1 MAGFYRVP
9 GVLAALAIAEVFTGF
24 SLSGTGV
31 LAQTA
36 EGGVEGSAAADMP
49 DYPIPSKAREAYSPI
64 GEGFESPIEPRAD
77 LKAAAPP
84 PEEPPQ
90 GEDGRRAWLGAMH
103 QRLQDTSPFFR
114 DTELKA
120 NSRTYWLKLQKFN
133 GTVAEALTSGGYV
146 SYQSGYAGNFLQL
159 RGVLYTSQPLYAP
172 ARAGQTLNLEPDGSE
187 ITTLGQANVRL
198 KLAGQELSAGRQLI
212 RTAFINPNDNRMIPL
227 TFEGLILVPEHRRDL
242 ELDYIASYLWRY
254 KPRDSDDFIA
264 FSTPFGI
271 EQDEGVL
278 INGIRHRTNSFNY
291 GVVNYWIKDTL
302 NTAYGE
308 VDYLLPFGDGK
319 DGPSY
324 RVSINDLDQRS
335 IGEELIP
342 GAPFNTYQ
350 ASVRLLTSYQ
360 GFVLTTAVSTVGK
373 EADIRDPFGN
383 IPVYTSMHQSSFER
397 AGEDAYLV
405 TLSYDFSRLGMEG
418 LKLLAGWGQGVDA
431 VNPRTGAPEPDRDVL
446 NLRLDYEPHSGPLEG
461 LRLQVYYSDER
472 LIGTTLPRDDQTQ
485 FRAVVNYVV
494 PLL

>member
-1 MAGFYRVP
+1 MPGFYRVA
-9 GVLAALAIAEVFTGF
+9 GVLAALAIAVFAAF
-24 SLSGTGV
+24 SLSATSV

-49 DYPIPSKAREAYSPI
+49 DYPIPSKAGEAYSPI

-84 PEEPPQ
+84 PEPPQ
-90 GEDGRRAWLGAMH
+90 GEDGRRPWLGAMH
-103 QRLQDTSPFFR
+103 RRLQETSPFFR

-120 NSRTYWLKLQKFN
+120 NSRSYWLKLRKFN
-133 GTVAEALTSGGYV
+133 GTDAEALTSGGYV

-159 RGVLYTSQPLYAP
+159 RGVVYTSQPLYAS
-172 ARAGQTLNLEPDGSE
+172 ALAGDTLNLEPDGSE

-227 TFEGLILVPEHRRDL
+227 TFEGLILVPEHRRDM
-242 ELDYIASYLWRY
+242 ELDYIASYLWRF

-308 VDYLLPFGDGK
+308 VDYLLPFGG

-335 IGEELIP
+335 VGAELIS

-360 GFVLTTAVSTVGK
+360 GFVLTTAVSRVGK
-373 EADIRDPFGN
+373 EADIRDPFGT

-405 TLSYDFSRLGMEG
+405 SLSYDCSRLGVEG
-418 LKLLAGWGQGVDA
+418 LKFLVGWGQGVDA
-431 VNPRTGAPEPDRDVL
+431 VNPRTGAPEPDRDIL
-446 NLRLDYEPHSGPLEG
+446 NLRLDYEPRSGPLEG
-461 LRLQVYYSDER
+461 LRLQVYYADEK
-472 LIGTTLPRDDQTQ
+472 LIGSTFPRDDQTQ
-485 FRAVVNYVV
+485 LRAVVNYVV